1 MRAAGNNS
9 AVVVRAKL
17 VGWLGWQAACC
28 GACPPVA
35 ACARGAAAGVAE
47 ASFGPP
53 EHARPVESEA
63 VSGLPVRAEPA
74 AA

>member
-1 MRAAGNNS
+1 MRAAGKNS

-17 VGWLGWQAACC
+17 VGWLRARQHAA
-28 GACPPVA
+28 GRARLSPP
-35 ACARGAAAGVAE
+35 ARGAAAGVAE

-53 EHARPVESEA
+53 EHARPVESGA